1 MVGFD
6 SSLSVLYCN
15 NLFLKTV
22 TNISLSPTFL
32 LFSMYTKISYYQLIN
47 VNSNSNYSNR
57 KAFKYGLKNM
67 SIATNTNDRSSNAI
81 NNNSSL
87 FEGQDSKENA
97 IFIKGLKK
105 SYNSLKVLDSIDLV
119 VEKGTVLA
127 LVGPNGAGK
136 TTIVNILST
145 LLLPDGGKASIN
157 GYDVVKESSI
167 VRRLIGL
174 TGQYA
179 ALDEDLTGK
188 ENLFMMAR
196 LYHLPYPYIKKRTH
210 ELLQLFD
217 LEEAS
222 KRAVK
227 TYSGGMRRRLDL
239 AVSLIASPPIVFLDE
254 PTVGLDPPNRLIMWD
269 TVKKLVT
276 DGTTIFLTTQNMDEA
291 EHLADKII
299 VIDKGKII
307 AEGTAEY
314 LKQLIGSE
322 RLEITITHGSN
333 FQKAIMVVESGEE
346 KYKDNVYSD
355 FENRTISIVVN
366 DNEERVQKLK
376 RILNIM
382 EESGIDI
389 ENILF
394 RNPTLD
400 DVFLT
405 LTGHTT

>member
-1 MVGFD
+1 LACATYD
-6 SSLSVLYCN
+6 
-15 NLFLKTV
+15 LF
-22 TNISLSPTFL
+22 
-32 LFSMYTKISYYQLIN
+32 
-47 VNSNSNYSNR
+47 R
-57 KAFKYGLKNM
+57 KAFKYRLKKM
-67 SIATNTNDRSSNAI
+67 SIATNTNDRSSKTI
-81 NNNSSL
+81 NNNSSI
-87 FEGQDSKENA
+87 FDKRDSKENA

-105 SYNSLKVLDSIDLV
+105 SFNSLKVLDSIDLV

-157 GYDVVKESSI
+157 GYDVVKESSR

-188 ENLFMMAR
+188 ENLFMMGR
-196 LYHLPYPYIKKRTH
+196 LYHLTYPYIKKRSH

-217 LEEAS
+217 LKEAS

-239 AVSLIASPPIVFLDE
+239 AVSLIASPPVVFLDE

-269 TVKKLVT
+269 TIKKLIT

-291 EHLADKII
+291 EQLADKII

-322 RLEITITHGSN
+322 RLEITIANRSD
-333 FQKAIMVVESGEE
+333 FQKAIMMVERGEE
-346 KYKDNVYSD
+346 KYKDNMYSD

-376 RILNIM
+376 RVLDIM
-382 EESGIDI
+382 DEARIDV

-400 DVFLT
+400 DVFLA
-405 LTGHTT
+405 LTGHTS